1 MLSICIPTF
10 NTDCSELLD
19 ILAKQIA
26 QLEETLEVL
35 VYDDFSTDYVCK
47 NQEACERNGFLFFE
61 NQSNL
66 GSILTR
72 IKLAK
77 KSSFNWLLF
86 VDADMLPKTDEYI
99 IQYTNFITFNKA
111 DIAIGGCCYAD
122 EIKPF
127 NLRLKYGK
135 NREEIS
141 AKKRQLNPYNS
152 ILFGNV
158 LGMVPYNFTYT
169 SHIIVTFGLAGF
181 IFLGVTIIGILK
193 HGINFLKFFI
203 PSGVPIPL
211 LPILIPIEIIS
222 YLVRPISL
230 SLRLFANMMAGHT
243 MLKVFASFIV
253 LLGILGGGAPL
264 ALVVVLTGFE
274 IMIAVLQAYVF
285 TILCCLYLND
295 ALNLHH

>member
-66 GSILTR
+66 GSISTR

-158 LGMVPYNFTYT
+158 LIKKKLFNEVFDDFNDMAYGEDIYLSSFLKSLNKDVVHLPNETYHLGIENNREFLKKIRKSAEMYARLDSNST
-169 SHIIVTFGLAGF
+169 LDLSHIKLVRTYSLLKWYMSHNLMKFSLAITSPLLKTVLITFGG
-181 IFLGVTIIGILK
+181 
-193 HGINFLKFFI
+193 
-203 PSGVPIPL
+203 PL
-211 LPILIPIEIIS
+211 LFADL
-222 YLVRPISL
+222 
-230 SLRLFANMMAGHT
+230 LRLFYF
-243 MLKVFASFIV
+243 LKAK
-253 LLGILGGGAPL
+253 
-264 ALVVVLTGFE
+264 
-274 IMIAVLQAYVF
+274 
-285 TILCCLYLND
+285 
-295 ALNLHH
+295 